1 MVEGTLYLDNE
12 SRFKSCVI
20 MKPWYPHRSELITQ
34 NIENNHFVL

>member
-1 MVEGTLYLDNE
+1 MVEGTMYLNNE
-12 SRFKSCVI
+12 YWFKSCVI